1 MKRLARGP
9 RVLLVVVLAVALLV
23 AGCTGDGD
31 EVGVPEGLLS
41 AETVGGTATRDFTEF
56 GGCVCSA
63 GHGLDTPELF
73 GSASPENTIGYRRTH
88 DGHEELVII
97 GVWPQRPSSAR
108 EGLQALTAGLEDSPR
123 REAQPG
129 ATARRLPASHPDT
142 VAFASVRPRV
152 FTSMEPTEADER
164 VSIWRSYTYLE
175 AESYTGDRGTLVMVS
190 IQATGEVDLSA
201 EDLDRLTTAQINQT
215 LGRAT

>member
-1 MKRLARGP
+1 MNHLARC
-9 RVLLVVVLAVALLV
+9 LIAVLAVTLLV
-23 AGCTGDGD
+23 AGCTGEGD
-31 EVGVPEGLLS
+31 DVGVPEGLLS
-41 AETVGGTATRDFTEF
+41 AESVGGTATRDFKEF

-63 GHGLDTPELF
+63 GHGLDTSELF
-73 GSASPENTIGYRRTH
+73 GSASRENTIGYRRSS
-88 DGHEELVII
+88 DGHEEIVII

-108 EGLQALTAGLEDSPR
+108 EGLDELTAGLEDSPR

-142 VAFASVRPRV
+142 IAFASVRPRE
-152 FTSMEPTEADER
+152 FTTTQPTDAEER
-164 VSIWRSYTYLE
+164 ISIIRSYTYLE

-190 IQATGEVDLSA
+190 IQTPGEVDLSA